1 MSVAT
6 QARSPFTA
14 RTSAFDDFL
23 YAPIGDEDNGMV
35 LTALSA
41 LARLGV
47 DPWDEAARLSA
58 LPRDVATKRLTSIIA
73 GLSRG
78 QWAPAENIAGR
89 LTALLPSP
97 LRTSPAQAA
106 PTQNPAKAP
115 SPAAIVMFLV
125 IIFIN
130 IVAFS
135 MMRHQDVQPGTSP
148 SAVTDSSTTSP
159 KVPAP

>member
-1 MSVAT
+1 MSVAA
-6 QARSPFTA
+6 QARSPFAA

-58 LPRDVATKRLTSIIA
+58 LPRDAATKRLTSIIA

-89 LTALLPSP
+89 LTDLLPSP
-97 LRTSPAQAA
+97 VQTTPAHMVPA
-106 PTQNPAKAP
+106 QNPAKAP
-115 SPAAIVMFLV
+115 APAAVVMFLA

-135 MMRHQDVQPGTSP
+135 MLRHHEAPPGTSP
-148 SAVTDSSTTSP
+148 NAATESSTTSP

>member
-1 MSVAT
+1 MSVAA
-6 QARSPFTA
+6 QARSPFAA

-58 LPRDVATKRLTSIIA
+58 LPRDMATKRLTSIIV
-73 GLSRG
+73 GLSHG

-89 LTALLPSP
+89 LAALLPSP
-97 LRTSPAQAA
+97 VQISPEQAA
-106 PTQNPAKAP
+106 PTQNPVKAP
-115 SPAAIVMFLV
+115 APAAVFMFLA

-130 IVAFS
+130 IMAFS
-135 MMRHQDVQPGTSP
+135 MLRHHEALPGTSP
-148 SAVTDSSTTSP
+148 SAVTDTSATSP

>member
-1 MSVAT
+1 MSVVA
-6 QARSPFTA
+6 QARSPFAA

-73 GLSRG
+73 GLARG

-97 LRTSPAQAA
+97 VHTSPAQAA
-106 PTQNPAKAP
+106 PTKNPVKGL
-115 SPAAIVMFLV
+115 SPAAMIMLLA

-130 IVAFS
+130 ILAFS
-135 MMRHQDVQPGTSP
+135 VFRHHEVLPGSSP
-148 SAVTDSSTTSP
+148 TAVTDSSLTSP

>member
-1 MSVAT
+1 MNVAA
-6 QARSPFTA
+6 QARSSFAA

-58 LPRDVATKRLTSIIA
+58 LPRDVATKRLTAIIA

-78 QWAPAENIAGR
+78 QWAPPENIAGR

-97 LRTSPAQAA
+97 VHTSPAQAA
-106 PTQNPAKAP
+106 PTKNPAKAL
-115 SPAAIVMFLV
+115 SPAAIVMLLA
-125 IIFIN
+125 IIVIN
-130 IVAFS
+130 ILAFTIL
-135 MMRHQDVQPGTSP
+135 RHHEVQPGADP
-148 SAVTDSSTTSP
+148 SAVTDSSTTDP
-159 KVPAP
+159 KVRGR

>member
-1 MSVAT
+1 V
-6 QARSPFTA
+6 RSPFAA

-58 LPRDVATKRLTSIIA
+58 LPRDMATKRLTSIIA

-78 QWAPAENIAGR
+78 KWAPAENIATR
-89 LTALLPSP
+89 LTALLPAKPTTPAQIS
-97 LRTSPAQAA
+97 LAQAA
-106 PTQNPAKAP
+106 PTQVPVNAP
-115 SPAAIVMFLV
+115 RPGVMVMLLAIIL
-125 IIFIN
+125 IN
-130 IVAFS
+130 ILAFTIL
-135 MMRHQDVQPGTSP
+135 RHHEVQPGAD
-148 SAVTDSSTTSP
+148 SASSTTDP
-159 KVPAP
+159 KVPGR

>member
-1 MSVAT
+1 MSVAA
-6 QARSPFTA
+6 QARSPFAA

-58 LPRDVATKRLTSIIA
+58 LPRDVATKRLTSIIS
-73 GLSRG
+73 GLPRG
-78 QWAPAENIAGR
+78 QWAPAENIARR

-97 LRTSPAQAA
+97 VQASPAQAA
-106 PTQNPAKAP
+106 STQNPAKGP
-115 SPAAIVMFLV
+115 SPAAMVMFLA
-125 IIFIN
+125 IILIN

-135 MMRHQDVQPGTSP
+135 MMRHQEVQQGTSL

>member
-1 MSVAT
+1 MSVAA
-6 QARSPFTA
+6 QARSPFAA

-58 LPRDVATKRLTSIIA
+58 LPRDVATKRLTSIIS
-73 GLSRG
+73 GLPRG

-97 LRTSPAQAA
+97 LQTPPAQAV
-106 PTQNPAKAP
+106 PTQNPAKGL
-115 SPAAIVMFLV
+115 SPAAMVMFLA
-125 IIFIN
+125 IILIN

-148 SAVTDSSTTSP
+148 SAVTDSSNTSP